1 MILGIVTALVF
12 VLTAAVFVTNRL
24 PASSRLRRAA
34 HAAHRPLGYALVA
47 LCAVHLVL
55 ALKLFY
61 QRPLALFLLGFA
73 MTACA
78 VFACCWKALF
88 PNNPKRG
95 LLLHKISGLVMAT
108 LLIAHVLVCVNSFVV
123 FQQEMAAVTLA
134 GVSAKDVPD
143 GVYEGSCDV
152 GYIQARVQVTVSD
165 GEMTSIDLLEHR
177 NERGTPGEG
186 VVDRMLAAQ
195 TTDVDSV
202 SGATNSSR
210 VIRQAVENALNGA
223 KSAQIVP
230 SGS

>member
-1 MILGIVTALVF
+1 MILGIATALVF
-12 VLTAAVFVTNRL
+12 VLTASVFFTSRL

-34 HAAHRPLGYALVA
+34 HAAHKPLGYALVA
-47 LCAVHLVL
+47 LSAVHLFL

-78 VFACCWKALF
+78 MFACLWKFLF
-88 PNNPKRG
+88 KKNPKRG
-95 LLLHKISGLVMAT
+95 LLAHKISGLVMAA
-108 LLIAHVLVCVNSFVV
+108 LLVAHILVCVNSLAVY
-123 FQQEMAAVTLA
+123 QQEMAAVTLS
-134 GVSAKDVPD
+134 GVSAKHVPD

-152 GYIQARVQVTVSD
+152 GYIQARVQVTVAD
-165 GEMTSIDLLEHR
+165 GEMTTIDLLEHR
-177 NERGTPGEG
+177 NERGAAGEG
-186 VVDRMLAAQ
+186 VLDRMLAAQ

-210 VIRQAVENALNGA
+210 VIRRAVENALKAGESGQNL
-223 KSAQIVP
+223 P

>member
-1 MILGIVTALVF
+1 MILGILTALVF
-12 VLTAAVFVTNRL
+12 VLTAAVFFTNRL
-24 PASSRLRRAA
+24 PASSRLRHAA

-47 LCAVHLVL
+47 LSAVHLIL

-78 VFACCWKALF
+78 VFACCWKLLF
-88 PNNPKRG
+88 KKNPKRG
-95 LLLHKISGLVMAT
+95 LLAHQISGLVMAA
-108 LLIAHVLVCVNSFVV
+108 LLVAHVLVCVNSLAVY
-123 FQQEMAAVTLA
+123 QREMAAVTLS
-134 GVSAKDVPD
+134 GISAKNVPD

-152 GYIQARVQVTVSD
+152 GYIEARVRVSVAN

-177 NERGTPGEG
+177 NERGAAGEG
-186 VVDRMLAAQ
+186 VVERMLAAQ

-210 VIRQAVENALNGA
+210 VIRRAVENALKAGESGQNA
-223 KSAQIVP
+223 L

>member
-47 LCAVHLVL
+47 LCVVHLVL

-88 PNNPKRG
+88 PKNPKRG
-95 LLLHKISGLVMAT
+95 LLLHKISGLVMAA

-123 FQQEMAAVTLA
+123 YQQEMAAVTLA

-210 VIRQAVENALNGA
+210 VIRRAVENALNGA
-223 KSAQIVP
+223 KSAQIIP